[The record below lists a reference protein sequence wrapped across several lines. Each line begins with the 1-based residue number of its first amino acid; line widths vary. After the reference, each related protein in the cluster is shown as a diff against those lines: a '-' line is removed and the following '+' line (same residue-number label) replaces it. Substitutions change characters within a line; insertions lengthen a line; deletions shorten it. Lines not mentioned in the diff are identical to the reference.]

1 MFMGVGFVLAFGL
14 ACFCRFKYVFTVRF
28 KWLHKLAF
36 VFCLL
41 ATGLTGWGMINSQSR
56 GAWIAVSLALFYL
69 PHRIPAFLVCI
80 TSRSCSILKNSFFL
94 VLLIIVSLTMVAFW
108 QYRYSESLVV
118 RRVFSVA
125 NLNDFSWR
133 NRVIAWEGT
142 LEMVADRPWFG
153 FGWGNRTRIYSY
165 YYQPTILGESGA
177 LLTNDYLML
186 GNICGV
192 PILFFFLLYVWRS
205 LTAKRSSC
213 DRILLD
219 IDDSDFKLRMDGAWL
234 KTTCHAGAIVLL
246 VGFWFDG
253 GLFKLSTGST
263 FLILLELGMEDE
275 RQLVNEAKVINY
287 GIH

>member
-1 MFMGVGFVLAFGL
+1 M
-14 ACFCRFKYVFTVRF
+14 
-28 KWLHKLAF
+28 
-36 VFCLL
+36 
-41 ATGLTGWGMINSQSR
+41 
-56 GAWIAVSLALFYL
+56 
-69 PHRIPAFLVCI
+69 
-80 TSRSCSILKNSFFL
+80 
-94 VLLIIVSLTMVAFW
+94 
-108 QYRYSESLVV
+108 
-118 RRVFSVA
+118 
-125 NLNDFSWR
+125 
-133 NRVIAWEGT
+133 
-142 LEMVADRPWFG
+142 
-153 FGWGNRTRIYSY
+153 
-165 YYQPTILGESGA
+165 
-177 LLTNDYLML
+177 
-186 GNICGV
+186 
-192 PILFFFLLYVWRS
+192 WRS